1 MRFMRETL
9 CVIAFAMC
17 AILVAGAQE
26 SAEITGVV
34 TDASGAA
41 LPNATVTVTHL
52 STGITRTTQSN
63 GAGLFD
69 LPGLQVGIYDL
80 KATSKGFKTY
90 TKAGLVLN
98 TAQRLR
104 ADVQLQVGAETQ
116 TVTVEAA
123 ALQVQSDSNEVSTL
137 ITGEQVLQIATNGRS
152 VMSLV
157 AAGTGVTNQLP
168 SFNGVSAQGSSATIN
183 FNGMRWDHN
192 NWLIDGGEVYDR
204 GSGGRLGVAVS
215 PDALS
220 QFQVLAS
227 NYTPDYGINSGG
239 TITMVLRSGTN
250 KFHGGLWEFNRN
262 DAYNAGYYFFK
273 QQNKATPELRLNIYG
288 GNIGGPVIKNKTFFF
303 FNEEW
308 RKYIAGANPSVKNT
322 IPSAYFPTAG
332 QALNYAPL
340 SGNSLVVPLTS
351 DPAKLAQY
359 TAAGV
364 TAGQPFTKNAAGLYV
379 IPASLIDSNAV
390 LFMGTGAI
398 PKPNTA
404 NGTQYLAS
412 PKQPTDVR
420 EEVIRADHHFND
432 KYTLMGHWI
441 HDTMSQTY
449 FPPQWGGGDYVTVG
463 NTFQNPSWGAV
474 IKLTQTL
481 SPTLLNETAINA
493 NGNHINMANAG
504 IYKQPSG
511 WSATGIF
518 SGNNALNRLP
528 RIQFTGAPNTTWTT
542 NYWPWTNS
550 YLNYQPRDD
559 ISWSKGNHQL
569 RFGAAWMR
577 NDKNQEQQADT
588 QGDYVFDQS
597 AYSGDA
603 YANFLLGFASSYTQ
617 LNAQSMF
624 HWLNNTYSF
633 YGQDNWRVKPALTL
647 TLGLRYD
654 ALPRVYEKND
664 RLSNFVPATFS
675 STNQQ
680 SPDPVT
686 GALNPN
692 GPGFSKPAG
701 AVTSFYLNG
710 VQLAGK
716 NGVPRGAVQ
725 NHYNTFQPRIGFA
738 YSLDRSSRTVI
749 RGGWGMFFERV
760 QGNDVYGTDVN
771 PPAAYQPA
779 VSAVYFSNPAIS
791 NKTGVPAS
799 APVFPGTFGSL
810 QYSYPVPATQQF
822 SLGVQREIA
831 PSMVAVVQYVGMTA
845 WHQNIERSINTLPLS
860 DVAHR
865 QAVATVSGT
874 NANLYRIYQGWA
886 GITQVENST
895 NAHYNSL
902 QTALRMENRHNL
914 TLQLSYTYSHEIDIS
929 SGDLGST
936 NQQNAG
942 PQISNPFNPKYD
954 HGSGTIDF
962 RHVFTANYIYNFPTF
977 ANSGAAMRLL
987 VGGWQFSGITAAQAG
1002 NPVNVSYS
1010 PDTLGL
1016 GGGTFNRPNF
1026 NASSRSYPKK
1036 QLAWFNKGAY
1046 SDPLAPWA
1054 GGTTQG
1060 FGTAG
1065 KDSMV
1070 GPGLFNFNLSLF
1082 KEFPITKVAE
1092 GPRFQL
1098 RFESYNT
1105 FNHTQWST
1113 ISTKFTDTDFG
1124 QITATNDPRTWQF
1137 GGKFL
1142 F

>member
-1 MRFMRETL
+1 MRKTL
-9 CVIAFAMC
+9 GVIAIALCTFF
-17 AILVAGAQE
+17 VARAQE
-26 SAEITGVV
+26 NAEITGVV

-41 LPNATVTVTHL
+41 LPNATVTVTHI

-69 LPGLQVGIYDL
+69 FPGLQVGTYDL
-80 KATSKGFKTY
+80 KATSKGFKTF
-90 TKAGLVLN
+90 TKSGLVLN

-123 ALQVQSDSNEVSTL
+123 ALQVQSDSNDVSTL
-137 ITGEQVLQIATNGRS
+137 ITGQQVLQLATNGRNL
-152 VMSLV
+152 MSLV
-157 AAGTGVTNQLP
+157 AVGTGVTNQLP

-239 TITMVLRSGTN
+239 TVSMVLRSGTN
-250 KFHGGLWEFNRN
+250 KFHGGVWEFNRN

-273 QQNKATPELRLNIYG
+273 QQNKATPELRLNIFG
-288 GNIGGPVIKNKTFFF
+288 GNIGGPIIKNKTFFF

-308 RKYIAGANPSVKNT
+308 RKYIAGANPSVANT
-322 IPSAYFPTAG
+322 IPAAYFPTAG
-332 QALNYAPL
+332 QALQYIPL
-340 SGNSLVVPLTS
+340 SGKPLIVPQTS
-351 DPAKLAQY
+351 DPAKLVQY
-359 TAAGV
+359 AANGLV
-364 TAGQPFTKNAAGLYV
+364 PGGSFTQVGGKYV

-398 PKPNTA
+398 PHPNTA

-432 KYTLMGHWI
+432 KYTVMGHWI

-463 NTFQNPSWGAV
+463 NVFENPSWGAV
-474 IKLTQTL
+474 IKLSQTF
-481 SPTLLNETAINA
+481 SPTLLNETSINV
-493 NGNHINMANAG
+493 NGNHINMTNAG

-511 WSATGIF
+511 WNATGIF
-518 SGNNALNRLP
+518 SGNNTLNRLP

-559 ISWSKGNHQL
+559 LSWTKGNHQL

-577 NDKNQEQQADT
+577 NDKNQMQQADT

-603 YANFLLGFASSYTQ
+603 YANFLLGFATTYTQ

-633 YGQDNWRVKPALTL
+633 YGQDNWRIKPQLTL
-647 TLGLRYD
+647 NLGLRYD

-675 STNQQ
+675 STNAQ
-680 SPDPVT
+680 SPNPVT
-686 GALNPN
+686 GALNPA
-692 GPGFSKPAG
+692 GPGFSQPPG
-701 AVTSFYLNG
+701 APVPFYLNG
-710 VQLAGK
+710 VVLAGK
-716 NGVPRGAVQ
+716 NGIPRGAVQ
-725 NHYNTFQPRIGFA
+725 NHFNTLQPRIGFA
-738 YSLDRSSRTVI
+738 YSLDKSSRTVL

-760 QGNDVYGTDVN
+760 QGNDIYGTDVN
-771 PPAAYQPA
+771 PPAAYQPQ
-779 VSAVYFSNPAIS
+779 VSAVYFSKPNTS
-791 NKTGVPAS
+791 NTTGQTAT
-799 APVFPGTFGSL
+799 APYFPSNFSNL
-810 QYSYPVPATQQF
+810 EYNYPVPATQQF
-822 SLGVQREIA
+822 SLGVQREVV
-831 PSMVAVVQYVGMTA
+831 PSMVALVQYVGMTA
-845 WHQNIERSINTLPLS
+845 WHQNIQRAINTLPLG
-860 DVAHR
+860 DIAHR
-865 QAVATVSGT
+865 QAVASGT
-874 NANLYRIYQGWA
+874 NANLYRIYQGFA
-886 GITQVENST
+886 GIQQVENTT
-895 NAHYNSL
+895 NSHYNSL
-902 QTALRMENRHNL
+902 QAALRMENRHNL
-914 TLQLSYTYSHEIDIS
+914 TLQLSYTYSHEIDIQ
-929 SGDLGST
+929 SGDLNSTTLQGSG
-936 NQQNAG
+936 G
-942 PQISNPFNPKYD
+942 PVSNPFNLRYD
-954 HGSGTIDF
+954 YGSGVIDF
-962 RHVFTANYIYNFPTF
+962 RHVFSANYIYNFPTF
-977 ANSGAAMRLL
+977 ASAGTAMRLL
-987 VGGWQFSGITAAQAG
+987 VGGWQFSGITAAQTG
-1002 NPVNVSYS
+1002 HPLNTTYS
-1010 PDTLGL
+1010 PNVLGL
-1016 GGGTFNRPNF
+1016 GGGTTNRPNF
-1026 NASSRSYPKK
+1026 NPSARTYPKR
-1036 QLAWFNKGAY
+1036 QLAWFNTGAY
-1046 SDPLAPWA
+1046 SAPLPPWL
-1054 GGTTQG
+1054 GGANQG
-1060 FGTAG
+1060 FGNAG
-1065 KDSMV
+1065 KDSIV
-1070 GPGLFNFNLSLF
+1070 GPGLFNWNLSLF
-1082 KEFPITKVAE
+1082 KEFAVTKTAE

-1105 FNHTQWST
+1105 FNHTQWNAVDT
-1113 ISTKFTDTDFG
+1113 AFTDSNFG
-1124 QITATNDPRTWQF
+1124 QVTSTNDPRTWQF